1 MKTREQQLDEK
12 AAEFDAENPNV
23 RNLFIRFSLEL
34 IERGFS
40 NYSAQ
45 AIMERI
51 RWETDEADV
60 DGKSTFKIN
69 NNYVAWYARKF
80 MEAYYEHD
88 GFFRTRHRVSGDKR
102 AVGLPELTPKDF
114 LYTNQPRE
122 ATQ

>member
-1 MKTREQQLDEK
+1 
-12 AAEFDAENPNV
+12 V

-60 DGKSTFKIN
+60 DGRSTFKIN